1 MCTQVI
7 PAEFTRTHG
16 DIFHTP
22 ELSLT
27 GPNGHSRPVM
37 LKVRPY
43 GPYAGKKIVDRV
55 YLTRG
60 WTEFV
65 KENGFQVGNRIVF
78 RMVNKS
84 SFRVLLCSQREEELV
99 FKNATLLS
107 PKDEE
112 EDNKTTTFGEFSKAP
127 SHLKVYHRRVKQE
140 TAVPKYETSF
150 NPAEAPVQQW
160 HCSSP
165 NKAKV
170 VAAMKM
176 SPTVREEDF
185 VKHPGLATAV
195 SLSSRFPV
203 FLRKLTKVSV
213 MGHDIRLVWLIP
225 CFYIILLFT
234 IAG

>member
-1 MCTQVI
+1 
-7 PAEFTRTHG
+7 
-16 DIFHTP
+16 
-22 ELSLT
+22 LT

-140 TAVPKYETSF
+140 TAVPKCETSF
-150 NPAEAPVQQW
+150 NPAEAPVQQNW
-160 HCSSP
+160 EKSKNSVSSYD
-165 NKAKV
+165 
-170 VAAMKM
+170 AAQN
-176 SPTVREEDF
+176 
-185 VKHPGLATAV
+185 
-195 SLSSRFPV
+195 RFGPYRTTWA
-203 FLRKLTKVSV
+203 FR
-213 MGHDIRLVWLIP
+213 G
-225 CFYIILLFT
+225 
-234 IAG
+234 

>member
-1 MCTQVI
+1 MD
-7 PAEFTRTHG
+7 PMLEKK
-16 DIFHTP
+16 
-22 ELSLT
+22 LST
-27 GPNGHSRPVM
+27 
-37 LKVRPY
+37 
-43 GPYAGKKIVDRV
+43 
-55 YLTRG
+55 
-60 WTEFV
+60 
-65 KENGFQVGNRIVF
+65 ENGFQVGNRIVF

-84 SFRVLLCSQREEELV
+84 SFRVLLCSQRKEELV

-176 SPTVREEDF
+176 SPTRYCRQLE
-185 VKHPGLATAV
+185 LQI
-195 SLSSRFPV
+195 SCLS
-203 FLRKLTKVSV
+203 
-213 MGHDIRLVWLIP
+213 
-225 CFYIILLFT
+225 
-234 IAG
+234 

>member
-1 MCTQVI
+1 
-7 PAEFTRTHG
+7 
-16 DIFHTP
+16 
-22 ELSLT
+22 
-27 GPNGHSRPVM
+27 
-37 LKVRPY
+37 
-43 GPYAGKKIVDRV
+43 
-55 YLTRG
+55 
-60 WTEFV
+60 
-65 KENGFQVGNRIVF
+65 VGNRIVF

-213 MGHDIRLVWLIP
+213 MGHDIRLVRLIP